1 MNGQSAAPVDTVDAV
16 VIGAGPGGCVAAGRL
31 AQLGRSALLLERR
44 ELPRFHIGESLL
56 PSCMVTLRQVNF
68 LDRVLRQ
75 GYVDKFGA
83 EFSFD
88 FGFHLR
94 FAFNDQGPGRYPQAI
109 QVERAHFD
117 RTLAY
122 CARDA
127 GATLLEG
134 ANVTD
139 LLIRDG
145 RVAGVRYDHGGQSYE
160 VRASY
165 VIDAGGRASKVAR
178 KFGLRRPV
186 DRLRMIAVFR
196 HFKGLAEEN
205 NPGVTG
211 DIQVGA
217 HLDGWIWAI
226 PIWADTISV
235 GAVMP
240 RAALGDTDPEQ
251 VLTKHINRMPRIR
264 QRIAGTEPA
273 GEVMLETDYCYY
285 SDAIAGP
292 GWLMAGD
299 AACFF
304 DPIFS
309 GGATIAMATGKRAA
323 DTVDRMLSAP
333 ESETD
338 LSCEYGNFLKT
349 GYDTYARL
357 IYSHYKHRYN
367 IMPVLAEL
375 GVDLHDGNL
384 EENQSLIRLMCGDF
398 WSQENI
404 VANLLRGHSEFDTF
418 APFTPVYECPY
429 YGAGS
434 GGQKWD
440 NP

>member
-1 MNGQSAAPVDTVDAV
+1 MLDAI
-16 VIGAGPGGCVAAGRL
+16 VIGAGPGGSVAAGRL
-31 AQLGRSALLLERR
+31 AQLGRSVLLLERR

-56 PSCMVTLRQVNF
+56 PSCMVTLRQVGF
-68 LDRVLRQ
+68 LDRVLSQ

-94 FAFNDQGPGRYPQAI
+94 FAFQDQGPGRYPQAI

-134 ANVTD
+134 ANVSE
-139 LLIRDG
+139 LLMEND
-145 RVAGVRYDHGGQSYE
+145 RVVGVRYSRGGQSYE
-160 VRASY
+160 ARASY
-165 VIDAGGRASKVAR
+165 VIDAGGRASRIAR
-178 KFGLRRPV
+178 KFALRKPV

-196 HFKGLAEEN
+196 HFKGLVEEN

-217 HLDGWIWAI
+217 HLDGWVWAI

-240 RAALGDTDPEQ
+240 RATLSDRDPAQ
-251 VLTKHINRMPRIR
+251 VLNQHINRMPRIK
-264 QRIAGTEPA
+264 QRIVGTSPA
-273 GEVMLETDYCYY
+273 GDVMLETDYCYY
-285 SDAIAGP
+285 SDVITGP
-292 GWLMAGD
+292 GWLTAGD

-323 DTVDRMLSAP
+323 DTVDSMLSAP
-333 ESETD
+333 SSETE
-338 LSCEYGNFLKT
+338 LSLAYGDFLKT
-349 GYDTYARL
+349 GYDMYARL
-357 IYSHYKHRYN
+357 IYAHYEHKYN

-375 GVDLHDGNL
+375 GVDIHDGNL
-384 EENQSLIRLMCGDF
+384 DENQALIRLFCGDF
-398 WSQENI
+398 WSAENV
-404 VANLLRGHSEFDTF
+404 VAKALRGHSKFDTF
-418 APFTPVYECPY
+418 APFTPVHECPF
-429 YGAGS
+429 YGPGA
-434 GGQKWD
+434 
-440 NP
+440 